1 MSVPRGIVRLR
12 FDQGFPLDAAVGLV
26 DHFADLG
33 LSHLAASPV
42 LASRPGLPA
51 GVVDHDA
58 IAPRLGGEEALRRLA
73 TALRRRGMGLILDI
87 APAFMAVGADDNAAW
102 RDLLEWGRD
111 GARAHWFDVDWRG
124 TDPTL
129 RNKVLVP
136 FLDRPYGE
144 VLAAGGLQ
152 LAFEASRGA
161 FLVRHRDHTFPI
173 SPLDYATVLEASGL
187 SDAVPLAAP
196 FTHLPRLR
204 PDAEQAE
211 AARRALAEAAT
222 SPEGRA
228 IVTAAAGAFD
238 PRIPGG
244 AARMHRLLER
254 QAYRLA
260 WWGTAAD
267 ALNWSRH
274 PRHGTLAAI
283 RVERPDV
290 FDATHATLLRLYGE
304 ALVDGFVIRQWDLLA
319 DPIGYA
325 RRLRLKL
332 ETAAGQRPAGLPA
345 PYLVAAAAPAG
356 GMPPVGWGVAGT
368 AGAEAQDALS
378 AVLHDPAGGTP
389 LSDIW
394 ISTTGER
401 QRFDDL
407 RAATRRQALDAL
419 FGARLDAAVLA
430 LHEVA
435 AADSASR
442 DTTPAA
448 IRRVACELAVALPAR
463 RTHAGLDGFDETDA
477 ALFAAALARAR
488 RRLSPL
494 DQPAAERIAG
504 WLGGEAPR
512 AVGDFEQAGAR
523 EHAIA
528 LFQQLTAA
536 LDRVATDEMLL
547 SRYGRLI
554 SRNET
559 GSDPTLMGLAPEAF
573 HARMAARRARCPD
586 AVTATSGP
594 GRRLG
599 EDARMRL
606 AVLSAAPRVWD
617 EMLRGLMDLS
627 RPLRARL
634 AEGVAPAPADAAV
647 LFQGVLAAWPPAL
660 RPDDALGLGDLH
672 DRLRAWWLKGL
683 RDARLRTG
691 PECGDP
697 GYEAA
702 GDAFLSAL
710 VEGPEGLKARGRI
723 AAIVPRL
730 ARAGMINALSQVVLK
745 CTVPGIPEL
754 FQGTEFWD
762 YSLGETD
769 AARASDH
776 LARGTPAADARPDL
790 LLDSAHDGRVKQ
802 ATLARL
808 LRLRAA
814 EPALFREG
822 EYLPLTVEG
831 PNAGHILAFARRLR
845 GATLVTVVTRLAF
858 GLLEPGAALPRVSP
872 ERWAGTRAALPA
884 GGSYRDALTGRSVD
898 APEGHLDLAVALAD
912 FPAAVLIKA

>member
-1 MSVPRGIVRLR
+1 MSTPRGIVRLR

-42 LASRPGLPA
+42 LASRPGLPG

-87 APAFMAVGADDNAAW
+87 APAFMAVGGEDNAAW
-102 RDLLEWGRD
+102 RELLEWGRD

-124 TDPTL
+124 ADPTL
-129 RNKVLVP
+129 RNKALLP
-136 FLDRPYGE
+136 FLDHPYGE
-144 VLAAGGLQ
+144 VLTAGGLQ
-152 LAFEASRGA
+152 LAFEGARGA
-161 FLVRHRDHTFPI
+161 FLVRHRDHAFPI

-187 SDAVPLAAP
+187 SDAAPLAAP
-196 FTHLPRLR
+196 FARLSRLR
-204 PDAEQAE
+204 PDLEQAE
-211 AARRALAEAAT
+211 AARRALADAAAA
-222 SPEGRA
+222 PEGRT

-238 PRIPGG
+238 SRIAGG
-244 AARMHRLLER
+244 AERMHRLLER

-290 FDATHATLLRLYGE
+290 FDATHTTLLRLFGE
-304 ALVDGFVIRQWDLLA
+304 GLVDGFVIRQWDLLA

-345 PYLVAAAAPAG
+345 PYLAAAAAPAG
-356 GMPPVGWGVAGT
+356 GMPRAGWSVAGT
-368 AGAEAQDALS
+368 AGTEAQDALS

-401 QRFDDL
+401 QRFGDL
-407 RAATRRQALDAL
+407 RAATRRQALDAQ

-435 AADSASR
+435 AADPASR

-448 IRRVACELAVALPAR
+448 IRRVACELAVALPVR
-463 RTHAGLDGFDETDA
+463 RTYAGLDGFDETDA

-494 DQPAAERIAG
+494 DQPAADHIAG

-573 HARMAARRARCPD
+573 HARMAARAAHSPD
-586 AVTATSGP
+586 AITATS

-634 AEGVAPAPADAAV
+634 AEGVAPAPADASM
-647 LFQGVLAAWPPAL
+647 LFQGILATWPPAL
-660 RPDDALGLGDLH
+660 RPDDALGLGDLQE
-672 DRLRAWWLKGL
+672 RLRAWWLKML

-691 PECGDP
+691 PESGDP
-697 GYEAA
+697 AYEAA
-702 GDAFLSAL
+702 CEAFLAAL
-710 VEGPEGLKARGRI
+710 VEGPEGLPARRSI
-723 AAIVPRL
+723 AAIVPRI

-754 FQGTEFWD
+754 VQGTEFWD

-769 AARASDH
+769 AARAPAPF
-776 LARGTPAADARPDL
+776 ARGAPAADIRPDL

-808 LRLRAA
+808 LHLRAA

-822 EYLPLTVEG
+822 DYLPLTVAG
-831 PNAGHILAFARRLR
+831 ANAGHILAFARRLR

-858 GLLEPGAALPRVSP
+858 GLLEPNGALPRVSP
-872 ERWAGTRAALPA
+872 ERWAGTCAALPV
-884 GGSYRDALTGRSVD
+884 GGPYRDALTGRSVE

-912 FPAAVLIKA
+912 FPAAVLLKA